1 MGKVSAAGIWMKTSH
16 RRSGR
21 PASRT
26 STWLAGS
33 AESRL
38 ASALPAEPPPTMT
51 KSYCKGAMGLSLPAR
66 AVCVRHANTSIAIRT
81 RLRAAQLDGSGFLF
95 VSYRAVVYR
104 AYSFAVSNFSAD
116 NETAGSQATGGVQS
130 VDRAISVLEIL
141 ARRGEAGVSEVAGE
155 IDVHKS
161 TAFRLL
167 GALEARGLVE
177 QAGERG
183 KYRLGFG
190 IVRLAGAVTGRIDI
204 TQQGRPVCERLAEE
218 IEETVNIAVMEK
230 QFAINLFQV
239 RGPGAVTAHN
249 WVGQLTPLHAT
260 SSGKIML
267 AHLPVKERAELLSDA
282 GLEKITPR
290 TLTSKTKLEKNL
302 AEARER
308 GYAWTL
314 EELEI
319 GLHAMA
325 APIRSRD
332 GEVIAAV
339 SASGPSYRFTEERMH
354 ELAPVLVR
362 GAAEISHRMGHLG

>member
-1 MGKVSAAGIWMKTSH
+1 M
-16 RRSGR
+16 
-21 PASRT
+21 
-26 STWLAGS
+26 
-33 AESRL
+33 
-38 ASALPAEPPPTMT
+38 
-51 KSYCKGAMGLSLPAR
+51 
-66 AVCVRHANTSIAIRT
+66 
-81 RLRAAQLDGSGFLF
+81 
-95 VSYRAVVYR
+95 
-104 AYSFAVSNFSAD
+104 
-116 NETAGSQATGGVQS
+116 QS

-141 ARRGEAGVSEVAGE
+141 AQRGEAGVSEVAGE

-218 IEETVNIAVMEK
+218 IGETVNIAVLEQ
-230 QFAINLFQV
+230 QFAINLFQA

-249 WVGQLTPLHAT
+249 WVGRLTPLHAT
-260 SSGKIML
+260 SSGKILL
-267 AHLPVKERAELLSDA
+267 AHLPARERAQLLTVA
-282 GLEKITPR
+282 GLEKITSH
-290 TLTSKTKLEKNL
+290 TLTSKTKLEKDL
-302 AEARER
+302 AEAREL

-314 EELEI
+314 EELEL

-325 APIRSRD
+325 APVRDRD
-332 GEVIAAV
+332 GEVVAAV

-354 ELAPVLVR
+354 ELAPLLVK
-362 GAAEISHRMGHLG
+362 GAQEISHRMGYLG